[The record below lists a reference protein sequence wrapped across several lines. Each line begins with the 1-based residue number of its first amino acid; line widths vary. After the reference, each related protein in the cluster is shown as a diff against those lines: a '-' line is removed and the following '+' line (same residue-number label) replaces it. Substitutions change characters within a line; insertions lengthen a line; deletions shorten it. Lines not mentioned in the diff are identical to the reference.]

1 MNQRLAL
8 AWANLPLR
16 TKGLI
21 VVAIPLA
28 ALLAA
33 TSSLFIEQLL
43 DRRADA
49 AIEQT
54 SEIRHASGQVV
65 RLMVTAESSLRGYL
79 LMRDPEFLEGYRN
92 ARVRLPL
99 AWTRF
104 KKLLDDRPNMIDDSQ
119 GIGPLIHKRVALLET
134 TLRHARNEQH
144 TNNKALRQLLQR
156 GKQLMDRLRQRFA
169 ILHHAETAELA
180 KQQQI
185 DERGADRMLVITF
198 ASVAVGL
205 GGGFVAMLL
214 FATGIAGRLQ
224 RVRENA
230 RRLEQ
235 GLPLAPLPPGKDE
248 IGELGQDL
256 EEAAALL
263 SDRRREIHDAKSF
276 LEHLIASSPGLIYR
290 ANFNDPT
297 ANYVSPN
304 VERLLGYPPDK
315 LTGDPRVWLDH
326 IHPDDRERVVRHFQ
340 AALGAKLSE
349 TKLDLRL
356 YDKDGRTR
364 WLSAIVRLEYA
375 EDGEP
380 EGVLGYALDV
390 TEQKEA
396 EKTLRQREEMLQ
408 AVISASPDIISIV
421 ESDGRV
427 RSSSQAFHDIL
438 GYDAAELKG
447 QPALDLELIHPD
459 DRAAMAQRM
468 EEVMNGQGQT
478 TPLRLRCRHADGHWV
493 VLEANGRAIRDAEG
507 RTTGLVSVT
516 RDVSA
521 QAELESALMEAKE
534 QAERA
539 NNAKSEFLSR
549 MSHELRTPLNAIL
562 GFGQL
567 LEMDGLKLEQQE
579 SVGQVLRAGRHL
591 LRLIDEVLDIARIE
605 AGRLAISLEPVC
617 VSDAVTESVDMI
629 RPLAVER
636 GIRLD
641 IDPGRCS
648 FYVHADRQRLKQVLL
663 NVLSNAVKYN
673 REGGFVTLSCMRASD
688 NRVGISV
695 TDTGAGIRQQDI
707 PRLFSPFDR
716 LGAENTSVD
725 GTGLGLALS
734 KRLAQAMGGDI
745 RADSVPGEGSTFT
758 IELTLTEG
766 PLERL
771 ESASTGVPS
780 REGSAESERSSTI
793 LYVEDNLSNLRLIER
808 VLSREERTRLIPAMQ
823 GRLGLELAH
832 QHHPDLILLDLHLSD
847 MAGDEVLRHIRQ
859 DPELAA
865 VPVIV
870 ISADATPGRIQKVLA
885 LGATRY
891 LTKPLDIEQF
901 LHVLEENLNERA
913 A

>member
-28 ALLAA
+28 ALLASVSA
-33 TSSLFIEQLL
+33 LYWQERAEENL
-43 DRRADA
+43 DRG
-49 AIEQT
+49 IQHT
-54 SEIRHASGQVV
+54 SEIGHAAQ
-65 RLMVTAESSLRGYL
+65 RLVSLIVTAESSVRGYL
-79 LMRDPEFLEGYRN
+79 VTRDSSFLEGYKNTRKQ
-92 ARVRLPL
+92 LPSM
-99 AWTRF
+99 WSRF
-104 KKLLDDRPNMIDDSQ
+104 VTLSQDEPNLLDDARAMK
-119 GIGPLIHKRVALLET
+119 PLIDKRVALLHAARHFEISHGESAGRSLDRLMHRGKRVMERLRGRLAT
-134 TLRHARNEQH
+134 VLRAERATL
-144 TNNKALRQLLQR
+144 LRQLRNQR
-156 GKQLMDRLRQRFA
+156 RA
-169 ILHHAETAELA
+169 SSTTAVTVA
-180 KQQQI
+180 ASI
-185 DERGADRMLVITF
+185 VI
-198 ASVAVGL
+198 GL
-205 GGGFVAMLL
+205 GGGFFAMLL

-326 IHPDDRERVVRHFQ
+326 IHPDDCERVVRHFQ

-421 ESDGRV
+421 ESGRV

-438 GYDAAELKG
+438 GYDAAEIEG

-459 DRAAMAQRM
+459 DRPAMAQRM
-468 EEVMNGQGQT
+468 EEVMNRQGQT

-832 QHHPDLILLDLHLSD
+832 QHHPDLILLDLHLPD